1 MKTNIGLFLALGVFC
16 LVVAGIY
23 AFLTM
28 NWSAAGSGE
37 QTGLEWVGFICLL
50 LTAGLGFMLWFYLR
64 LTAKNSEVM
73 DGDNPQGEIADMNGT
88 YGEFAPW
95 SWWPL
100 GLGFS
105 AAFAFFGIAID
116 WWVFFIACI
125 PVLFFV
131 TGWVMEFNRKRYAH

>member
-1 MKTNIGLFLALGVFC
+1 MKANIAIFGWLGVFV
-16 LVVAGIY
+16 LIVAFVYG
-23 AFLTM
+23 FLTGFEEL
-28 NWSAAGSGE
+28 AGFP
-37 QTGLEWVGFICLL
+37 LLL

-73 DGDNPQGEIADMNGT
+73 DGDNPEGEIADMHGN

-116 WWVFFIACI
+116 WWVFFLACI
-125 PVLFFV
+125 PTLFFV

>member
-1 MKTNIGLFLALGVFC
+1 MKTNIALFGWLGVFV
-16 LVVAGIY
+16 LVIAVVYGFVTGFDELAG
-23 AFLTM
+23 FPL
-28 NWSAAGSGE
+28 
-37 QTGLEWVGFICLL
+37 LL

-73 DGDNPQGEIADMNGT
+73 DGDNPEGEIADMNGT

>member
-1 MKTNIGLFLALGVFC
+1 MKTNIGLFGSLGVFV
-16 LVVAGIY
+16 LVIAFVYGFVTGFDELAG
-23 AFLTM
+23 FPL
-28 NWSAAGSGE
+28 
-37 QTGLEWVGFICLL
+37 LL

-73 DGDNPQGEIADMNGT
+73 DGDNPEGEIADMNGT

-105 AAFAFFGIAID
+105 VAFAFFGIAID